1 MVADDSVVFDAV
13 VFVCYKCC
21 FVPDHK
27 THAWIAAR
35 ALVNRCD
42 KLKLA
47 LARWF
52 TTWFQAGGR
61 PTASRREESLH
72 TRTQY
77 HQQQQ
82 TALCAA
88 LQVYHSSDFGGPV
101 G

>member
-1 MVADDSVVFDAV
+1 M
-13 VFVCYKCC
+13 
-21 FVPDHK
+21 
-27 THAWIAAR
+27 
-35 ALVNRCD
+35 NRCD
-42 KLKLA
+42 ELRLE

-88 LQVYHSSDFGGPV
+88 LQVYHISDFGDPWGKNATPYDNCV
-101 G
+101 SAGHLAFGKDVALKAGT